1 MSKTEKRIIGG
12 IIIFV
17 SLAAVWGWYHNPLTQ
32 LTTKYTAA
40 PAIPAAA
47 KIPTVNLPVKQVV
60 ALEKKAASKKLKLPD
75 AISNDDKKQ
84 IIATAQVPE
93 TDTTG
98 KTDLVA
104 VMDTDKGT
112 TEIIAKQQ
120 PLSFFALENKR
131 AIGLR
136 YGFSTLKG
144 ISDTASKINNE
155 ADIYGRWDVL
165 RVGSVHLGL
174 YGEVN
179 SLGDGKAMIQAEY
192 RF

>member
-1 MSKTEKRIIGG
+1 MTIKKSITAVIAVVIVTVIIA
-12 IIIFV
+12 IWF
-17 SLAAVWGWYHNPLTQ
+17 WYHNPSTQ
-32 LTTKYTAA
+32 STTNYTKA
-40 PAIPAAA
+40 PAIPEAVN
-47 KIPTVNLPVKQVV
+47 IPTVNIPIKQIV
-60 ALEKKAASKKLKLPD
+60 ALDKKIVSKKLKLPD
-75 AISNDDKKQ
+75 EIASNDKEQ
-84 IIATAQVPE
+84 VVATAQTPA

-98 KTDLVA
+98 KTDIVA

-112 TEIIAKQQ
+112 TEIVTKQE
-120 PLSFFALENKR
+120 PLSFFALENKK

-136 YGFSTLKG
+136 YGFGS
-144 ISDTASKINNE
+144 ASKINYE
-155 ADIYGRWDVL
+155 ADVYGRWDVV